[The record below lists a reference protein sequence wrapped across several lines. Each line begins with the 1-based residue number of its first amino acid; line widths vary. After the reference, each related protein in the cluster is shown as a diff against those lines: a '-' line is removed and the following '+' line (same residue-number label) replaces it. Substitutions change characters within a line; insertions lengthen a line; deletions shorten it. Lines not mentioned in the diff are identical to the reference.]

1 MIVGSDRKEVSDYI
15 QKHLAREF
23 RRFGTLIE
31 SDSLLRNYEVKQAW
45 TRIRKH
51 IKKYPQLTIK
61 KPSENDLDLN
71 VFNKLT
77 RLAVRPNLI
86 SEIS

>member
-1 MIVGSDRKEVSDYI
+1 M
-15 QKHLAREF
+15 QKNSAREF
-23 RRFGTLIE
+23 RRFGTLME
-31 SDSLLRNYEVKQAW
+31 TDSLLRNYEVNQVW
-45 TRIRKH
+45 TRIKKN

-71 VFNKLT
+71 VFKKLT

>member
-1 MIVGSDRKEVSDYI
+1 MKLN
-15 QKHLAREF
+15 KHGLELENILKNISQ
-23 RRFGTLIE
+23 LI
-31 SDSLLRNYEVKQAW
+31 
-45 TRIRKH
+45 
-51 IKKYPQLTIK
+51 IK